1 MTENKWMEW
10 IKGHFL
16 GVVVEVYLQAII
28 YTLHL
33 IAINKHVFHMQSVVQ
48 EELKAPAKSE
58 NWVSMTIWYVLL
70 FSADLPA

>member
-1 MTENKWMEW
+1 MEW

-33 IAINKHVFHMQSVVQ
+33 IPINKHVFHMQSVVQ

>member
-1 MTENKWMEW
+1 MTEHKWMEW

-33 IAINKHVFHMQSVVQ
+33 IPINKHVFHMQSVVQ